1 MLSCSGT
8 FHFQSAQRNSGTTVT
23 LYRNYRI
30 KAIKSHL
37 CNKETK
43 MQQANAKLEVP
54 RRMWKHVIAAMHEYC
69 NAPRAKIATNKQK
82 LTANIFTHRSVP
94 APQDVLVGGLVLFL
108 WTSSTLFAKP
118 FYYLIL
124 FLMISRD
131 HSSVLTISNSALCN
145 QTQLEQS
152 LIWCFVF
159 GNISCWKMSSN
170 NKS

>member
-1 MLSCSGT
+1 MLSCSST

-23 LYRNYRI
+23 LYRYYRI
-30 KAIKSHL
+30 KAIKSKL
-37 CNKETK
+37 RNKETK
-43 MQQANAKLEVP
+43 IQQANAKLEVP

-69 NAPRAKIATNKQK
+69 NAPRSKIATNKQK

-108 WTSSTLFAKP
+108 WTSFTLFAKP

-131 HSSVLTISNSALCN
+131 HSSVLIQHYAIKHNLNSLLFDVSY
-145 QTQLEQS
+145 LEIYHVERCQAIKS
-152 LIWCFVF
+152 LYD
-159 GNISCWKMSSN
+159 
-170 NKS
+170 